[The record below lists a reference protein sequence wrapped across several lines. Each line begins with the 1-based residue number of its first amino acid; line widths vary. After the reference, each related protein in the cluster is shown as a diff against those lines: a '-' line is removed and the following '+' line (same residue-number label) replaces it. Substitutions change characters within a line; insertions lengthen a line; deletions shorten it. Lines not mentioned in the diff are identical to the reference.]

1 MRYIFRSTVAK
12 NFIGCWL
19 WLF

>member
-1 MRYIFRSTVAK
+1 MRYIFRSTVMK

>member
-1 MRYIFRSTVAK
+1 MRYIFQSTVTK

-19 WLF
+19 WF

>member
-1 MRYIFRSTVAK
+1 MRYIFRSIVMK

>member
-1 MRYIFRSTVAK
+1 MRYIFQSIVK